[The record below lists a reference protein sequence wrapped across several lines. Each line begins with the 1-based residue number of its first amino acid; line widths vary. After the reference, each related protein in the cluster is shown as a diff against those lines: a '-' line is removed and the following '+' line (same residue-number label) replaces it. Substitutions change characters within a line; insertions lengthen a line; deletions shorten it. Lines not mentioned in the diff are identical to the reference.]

1 MFSLNYKHSS
11 WLKNYILYRIKIPFS
26 LNEKYFRLFDENSTY
41 DNFDNYLY
49 SVTKD
54 NGIFFGCPIIST
66 SILKSAKALNFPQ
79 KKGGTIM
86 LFLDT
91 LFSIALIEQRKLSG
105 GKINTD
111 VNNFE
116 ADFLQIIFLVIEYFI
131 PSSFYRIPRDLN
143 LKELLKDNGAMN
155 RALEKLEIYFLDT
168 ITLKNESNLGNRQNI
183 FAFLKLY
190 FFLNWTRE
198 NKKNYNCSP
207 SFFHKIDEKIRE
219 EMISQ
224 FGQLVWA
231 NSILDS
237 TEILVI
243 KRYIEQTSLP
253 KKKQTELYNQIIIPV
268 KKDINLKSFKSL
280 ILRNFII
287 EQLILLSLI
296 NNQRSWQEKKLIK
309 DISHSLGIS
318 EKRIELLFCIIAEFF
333 SKNYK
338 KLEYLKKKSDI
349 LKFYGFVNNM
359 VISLVKKNLDKI
371 MKEINETKELS
382 RLLIKST
389 TIKLTEKEKN
399 KVKDQ
404 LLDIAKSIP
413 AIAIFAVP
421 GGSLL
426 LPVMIKVLP
435 FNILPSSFIE
445 NSDHFEAIENE

>member
-1 MFSLNYKHSS
+1 
-11 WLKNYILYRIKIPFS
+11 
-26 LNEKYFRLFDENSTY
+26 
-41 DNFDNYLY
+41 
-49 SVTKD
+49 
-54 NGIFFGCPIIST
+54 
-66 SILKSAKALNFPQ
+66 
-79 KKGGTIM
+79 
-86 LFLDT
+86 
-91 LFSIALIEQRKLSG
+91 
-105 GKINTD
+105 KINTD

-371 MKEINETKELS
+371 MKEINETKEL
-382 RLLIKST
+382 
-389 TIKLTEKEKN
+389 
-399 KVKDQ
+399 
-404 LLDIAKSIP
+404 
-413 AIAIFAVP
+413 
-421 GGSLL
+421 
-426 LPVMIKVLP
+426 
-435 FNILPSSFIE
+435 
-445 NSDHFEAIENE
+445 

>member
-1 MFSLNYKHSS
+1 MFSLNYKNSS
-11 WLKNYILYRIKIPFS
+11 WLKNYILFRIKIPFS
-26 LNEKYFRLFDENSTY
+26 LNEQYFGLFEENSTY
-41 DNFDNYLY
+41 DIFDNYLY
-49 SVTKD
+49 SITKD

-66 SILKSAKALNFPQ
+66 SILKSAKALKFPP

-105 GKINTD
+105 VKINTD
-111 VNNFE
+111 IKNFE

-131 PSSFYRIPRDLN
+131 PSSFYRIPRDLQ
-143 LKELLKDNGAMN
+143 LKELLKDNGVMN

-168 ITLKNESNLGNRQNI
+168 ITLKNKSNLGNRQNI

-190 FFLNWTRE
+190 FFLIWARE
-198 NKKNYNCSP
+198 NKINYNCSP
-207 SFFHKIDEKIRE
+207 IFFHKMDEKISE
-219 EMISQ
+219 EIISQ
-224 FGQLVWA
+224 FGQLVWS
-231 NSILDS
+231 NSLLDS
-237 TEILVI
+237 TEKLVI

-268 KKDINLKSFKSL
+268 KKSINPKSFKSL
-280 ILRNFII
+280 ILKNFIV

-296 NNQRSWQEKKLIK
+296 NNQKSWHEKKFIK
-309 DISHSLGIS
+309 DISYSLGIS

-333 SKNYK
+333 TKNYK

-349 LKFYGFVNNM
+349 GKFYGFVNNM
-359 VISLVKKNLDKI
+359 VISLVKKNLGKI

-421 GGSLL
+421 GGSFL

-435 FNILPSSFIE
+435 FNILPSSFLE
-445 NSDHFEAIENE
+445 NSDQFEAIENE